1 MPKFMNPDSV
11 AKPSTSYSQAVE
23 VPAQARRLI
32 ISGQVGVKPDG
43 TIVKGLEAQTEQ
55 VFDNIFAVVRA
66 AGMDVTDIVKIVTY
80 CTVQGQMPAIRAA
93 RARKLGTHAPASTM
107 LFISAL
113 ANPEYLIE
121 VEAEAVKE
129 G

>member
-1 MPKFMNPDSV
+1 MPKFMNPDTV
-11 AKPSTSYSQAVE
+11 AKPTSNYSQAVE
-23 VPAQARRLI
+23 VSANARRLI

-55 VFDNIFAVVRA
+55 VFDNIIAVLKA
-66 AGMDVTDIVKIVTY
+66 ADMDLSNLVKIVTY

-93 RARKLGTHAPASTM
+93 RSRKLGTQAPASTM